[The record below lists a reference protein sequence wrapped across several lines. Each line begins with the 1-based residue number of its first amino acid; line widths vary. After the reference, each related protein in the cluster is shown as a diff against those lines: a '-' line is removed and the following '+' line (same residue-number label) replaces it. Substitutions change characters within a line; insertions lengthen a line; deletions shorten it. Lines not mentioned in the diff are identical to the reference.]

1 MRTTRND
8 NAWTARMAV
17 LAAAW
22 GLAAAAVAQTPAPPP
37 TGGAPA
43 AAVKPAPPL
52 SEQALRAQPQ
62 IEEGFFQS
70 RLGNHEGAATSFRK
84 ALEADPRNRRAMF
97 GLGTA
102 CIALGHYAEAIEVLQ
117 RAVDADRTDYYAMN
131 NLAWLHATAR
141 DIRFR
146 DGRRAVALAREAL
159 MIAPMDFHV
168 WSTLSE
174 GYYVSGDYPKA
185 RRAAEEAL
193 RIARAAGG
201 SPAANIQEY
210 EQQAQRCRVAAEAMD
225 ILE

>member
-8 NAWTARMAV
+8 PSRAARMAA
-17 LAAAW
+17 LAAVWA
-22 GLAAAAVAQTPAPPP
+22 LATAAVAQAP
-37 TGGAPA
+37 GAAPA
-43 AAVKPAPPL
+43 AVAPTNAP
-52 SEQALRAQPQ
+52 EPVREMTEAERKAQPQ

-70 RLGNHEGAATSFRK
+70 RLGNHEGAAVAFRK
-84 ALEADPRNRRAMF
+84 ALETDPRNRRAMF

-102 CIALGHYAEAIEVLQ
+102 CIALGRYAEAIEILQ
-117 RAVDADRTDYYAMN
+117 RAVDTDRTDYFAMN

-193 RIARAAGG
+193 RIARAAGT
-201 SPAANIQEY
+201 PATNIQEY
-210 EQQAQRCRVAAEAMD
+210 EQQVQRCRAAAEAMD